1 MGKKGSAKAAA
12 SSAGK
17 AAVVD
22 KKRKAEEE
30 VAAAPAAKRKLTP
43 AQLRQILDEASDGDY
58 SDEEA
63 EIIIHTPDGDEDA
76 DDDDDDDG
84 EDDGDNDEDDED
96 DEDAA
101 EDDDDDDDEDADDD
115 VEDAADE
122 DDDDLAR
129 PHPEASR
136 AKPGALSRPDAD
148 INAVSLSQLL
158 SHGAPSVPR
167 TAAERS
173 RTRRVVVVL
182 EMACLE
188 TVKVGKAFQL
198 LNCDDHVNFLQRRGL
213 DLNDARPDITHQ
225 CLLTL
230 LDSPLNKAGLLQV
243 YIHTKKNVLIEVNP
257 KTRIPR
263 TFKRFSGLMVQL
275 LHKMK
280 IRATGSSEKL
290 LSLIQNPVTDVRRVA
305 SHRFGSVEFGSDAVA
320 CDRRGVLTRVLASAR
335 VVQHLPVGA
344 RRVGTSP
351 SSSKLV
357 DMLDYAAAQPPDQS
371 IVFTIGAIAQGKC
384 EPNYVDE
391 EICIS
396 NYSLS
401 ASVVCSKVCNAFERA
416 WDVL

>member
-1 MGKKGSAKAAA
+1 
-12 SSAGK
+12 
-17 AAVVD
+17 
-22 KKRKAEEE
+22 
-30 VAAAPAAKRKLTP
+30 
-43 AQLRQILDEASDGDY
+43 
-58 SDEEA
+58 
-63 EIIIHTPDGDEDA
+63 
-76 DDDDDDDG
+76 
-84 EDDGDNDEDDED
+84 
-96 DEDAA
+96 
-101 EDDDDDDDEDADDD
+101 
-115 VEDAADE
+115 
-122 DDDDLAR
+122 
-129 PHPEASR
+129 
-136 AKPGALSRPDAD
+136 
-148 INAVSLSQLL
+148 
-158 SHGAPSVPR
+158 
-167 TAAERS
+167 
-173 RTRRVVVVL
+173 VVVL

-305 SHRFGSVEFGSDAVA
+305 SLRFASLRIASVEFGSDAVA
-320 CDRRGVLTRVLASAR
+320 CGRRVLTRVLASAR